1 MFENLANVE
10 ERFTSL
16 EAKLA
21 DPAVVSD
28 IKQYTSLLKE
38 HKNMTPIVE
47 TYRAFRK
54 AEADLAE
61 AKVLLDESGIDKE
74 MKELAEEEAASAK
87 DAMEDLA
94 EKLKILLLP
103 RDPNDDKNVIVEIR
117 SGAGGEEAAL
127 FAGSLLRMY
136 SMYAE
141 THGFKTEV
149 LSSNPTELGGYK
161 EVSFEITGDGAYSRF
176 KFESG
181 VHRVQRVPETESQ
194 GRIQT
199 STATVAVLPEADEV
213 EFEIN
218 QSDLKIDTFR
228 SSGAGGQHINKTDSA
243 IRITHLPTGT
253 VVECQD
259 ERSQHKNKE
268 RALKILSARLLE
280 VEQQK
285 HKDEIDSARRAQVG
299 TGDRSERIRTY
310 NFPQGRVSDHRI
322 GLTLYK
328 IDAIMNGNLDE
339 LIDALITADT
349 AAKLEAA
356 GESKQ
361 DIQTAGKLLK
371 DGELVAIPT
380 ETVYGLAADALN
392 GEAVANIFKAK
403 GRPMDNPLIVHIAD
417 LSQVDDLV
425 AFVPPVLEDLAK
437 AFWPGPLTVIME
449 KSDLIPDEVSAGL
462 DTVAIRMPSHPDAR
476 AIIKAAGTPLAA
488 PSANTS
494 GMPSPTTAAHVMHDM
509 DGKIAAVVD
518 GGACEVGVE
527 STVLTLCT
535 RVPRILRPG
544 RVTPEDLFD
553 VLGEVDVDDA
563 VLGQLAEGAVAAS
576 PGMKYKHY
584 SPKAEVYIVD
594 GTKEGFANFVND
606 KVAERA
612 ADEAA
617 VAALVFDGEEDLV
630 RCVTLPFGAED
641 DPLGQAEHL
650 FDDLRRADELGVS
663 DIYVRCPSAE
673 GVGLAV
679 MNRLLRAA
687 EFRIIEVD

>member
-1 MFENLANVE
+1 M
-10 ERFTSL
+10 TT
-16 EAKLA
+16 KLLNN
-21 DPAVVSD
+21 
-28 IKQYTSLLKE
+28 T
-38 HKNMTPIVE
+38 
-47 TYRAFRK
+47 
-54 AEADLAE
+54 
-61 AKVLLDESGIDKE
+61 
-74 MKELAEEEAASAK
+74 
-87 DAMEDLA
+87 
-94 EKLKILLLP
+94 
-103 RDPNDDKNVIVEIR
+103 
-117 SGAGGEEAAL
+117 
-127 FAGSLLRMY
+127 
-136 SMYAE
+136 
-141 THGFKTEV
+141 
-149 LSSNPTELGGYK
+149 
-161 EVSFEITGDGAYSRF
+161 
-176 KFESG
+176 
-181 VHRVQRVPETESQ
+181 
-194 GRIQT
+194 
-199 STATVAVLPEADEV
+199 
-213 EFEIN
+213 
-218 QSDLKIDTFR
+218 
-228 SSGAGGQHINKTDSA
+228 
-243 IRITHLPTGT
+243 
-253 VVECQD
+253 
-259 ERSQHKNKE
+259 
-268 RALKILSARLLE
+268 
-280 VEQQK
+280 
-285 HKDEIDSARRAQVG
+285 
-299 TGDRSERIRTY
+299 
-310 NFPQGRVSDHRI
+310 
-322 GLTLYK
+322 
-328 IDAIMNGNLDE
+328 
-339 LIDALITADT
+339 
-349 AAKLEAA
+349 
-356 GESKQ
+356 KQ
-361 DIQTAGKLLK
+361 DIATAGKLLK

-462 DTVAIRMPSHPDAR
+462 DTVAIRMPSHPVAR

-494 GMPSPTTAAHVMHDM
+494 GMPSPTTAAHVLHDM
-509 DGKIAAVVD
+509 DGKISAVVD
-518 GGACEVGVE
+518 GGPCEVGVE

-553 VLGEVDVDDA
+553 VLGDVDVDDA

-594 GTKEGFANFVND
+594 GSAEGFAKYVNE

-612 ADEAA
+612 AEEAA

-630 RCVTLPFGAED
+630 NCVTLPFGAED
-641 DPLGQAEHL
+641 DSLGQAEHL

-687 EFRIIEVD
+687 EFRIINVD

>member
-1 MFENLANVE
+1 MH
-10 ERFTSL
+10 TL
-16 EAKLA
+16 E
-21 DPAVVSD
+21 
-28 IKQYTSLLKE
+28 
-38 HKNMTPIVE
+38 
-47 TYRAFRK
+47 
-54 AEADLAE
+54 
-61 AKVLLDESGIDKE
+61 
-74 MKELAEEEAASAK
+74 
-87 DAMEDLA
+87 
-94 EKLKILLLP
+94 
-103 RDPNDDKNVIVEIR
+103 
-117 SGAGGEEAAL
+117 
-127 FAGSLLRMY
+127 
-136 SMYAE
+136 
-141 THGFKTEV
+141 
-149 LSSNPTELGGYK
+149 
-161 EVSFEITGDGAYSRF
+161 
-176 KFESG
+176 
-181 VHRVQRVPETESQ
+181 
-194 GRIQT
+194 
-199 STATVAVLPEADEV
+199 
-213 EFEIN
+213 
-218 QSDLKIDTFR
+218 
-228 SSGAGGQHINKTDSA
+228 
-243 IRITHLPTGT
+243 
-253 VVECQD
+253 
-259 ERSQHKNKE
+259 
-268 RALKILSARLLE
+268 
-280 VEQQK
+280 
-285 HKDEIDSARRAQVG
+285 
-299 TGDRSERIRTY
+299 
-310 NFPQGRVSDHRI
+310 
-322 GLTLYK
+322 LT
-328 IDAIMNGNLDE
+328 N
-339 LIDALITADT
+339 
-349 AAKLEAA
+349 
-356 GESKQ
+356 SKQ

-437 AFWPGPLTVIME
+437 AFWPGPLTVILE

-462 DTVAIRMPSHPDAR
+462 DTVAIRMPSHPVAR

-494 GMPSPTTAAHVMHDM
+494 GMPSPTTAAHVLHDM

-518 GGACEVGVE
+518 GGPCEVGVE

-553 VLGEVDVDDA
+553 VLGEVEVDDA

-594 GTKEGFANFVND
+594 GSAEGFAKYVNE

-617 VAALVFDGEEDLV
+617 VAALVFDGEESLV
-630 RCVTLPFGAED
+630 NCVTLPFGAED
-641 DPLGQAEHL
+641 DSLGQAEHL

-687 EFRIIEVD
+687 EFRIINVD

>member
-1 MFENLANVE
+1 MQTL
-10 ERFTSL
+10 
-16 EAKLA
+16 KL
-21 DPAVVSD
+21 
-28 IKQYTSLLKE
+28 T
-38 HKNMTPIVE
+38 N
-47 TYRAFRK
+47 
-54 AEADLAE
+54 
-61 AKVLLDESGIDKE
+61 
-74 MKELAEEEAASAK
+74 
-87 DAMEDLA
+87 
-94 EKLKILLLP
+94 
-103 RDPNDDKNVIVEIR
+103 
-117 SGAGGEEAAL
+117 
-127 FAGSLLRMY
+127 
-136 SMYAE
+136 
-141 THGFKTEV
+141 
-149 LSSNPTELGGYK
+149 
-161 EVSFEITGDGAYSRF
+161 
-176 KFESG
+176 
-181 VHRVQRVPETESQ
+181 
-194 GRIQT
+194 
-199 STATVAVLPEADEV
+199 
-213 EFEIN
+213 
-218 QSDLKIDTFR
+218 
-228 SSGAGGQHINKTDSA
+228 
-243 IRITHLPTGT
+243 
-253 VVECQD
+253 
-259 ERSQHKNKE
+259 
-268 RALKILSARLLE
+268 
-280 VEQQK
+280 
-285 HKDEIDSARRAQVG
+285 
-299 TGDRSERIRTY
+299 
-310 NFPQGRVSDHRI
+310 
-322 GLTLYK
+322 
-328 IDAIMNGNLDE
+328 
-339 LIDALITADT
+339 
-349 AAKLEAA
+349 
-356 GESKQ
+356 SKQ
-361 DIQTAGKLLK
+361 DIETAGKLLK

-462 DTVAIRMPSHPDAR
+462 DTVAIRMPSHPVAR

-494 GMPSPTTAAHVMHDM
+494 GMPSPTTAAHVLHDM

-518 GGACEVGVE
+518 GGPCEVGVE

-553 VLGEVDVDDA
+553 VLGDVDVDDA

-594 GTKEGFANFVND
+594 GSAEGFAKYVNE

-612 ADEAA
+612 AEEAA

-630 RCVTLPFGAED
+630 NCVTLPFGAED
-641 DPLGQAEHL
+641 DSLGQAEHL

-687 EFRIIEVD
+687 EFRIINVD

>member
-1 MFENLANVE
+1 MH
-10 ERFTSL
+10 TL
-16 EAKLA
+16 E
-21 DPAVVSD
+21 
-28 IKQYTSLLKE
+28 
-38 HKNMTPIVE
+38 
-47 TYRAFRK
+47 
-54 AEADLAE
+54 
-61 AKVLLDESGIDKE
+61 
-74 MKELAEEEAASAK
+74 
-87 DAMEDLA
+87 
-94 EKLKILLLP
+94 
-103 RDPNDDKNVIVEIR
+103 
-117 SGAGGEEAAL
+117 
-127 FAGSLLRMY
+127 
-136 SMYAE
+136 
-141 THGFKTEV
+141 
-149 LSSNPTELGGYK
+149 
-161 EVSFEITGDGAYSRF
+161 
-176 KFESG
+176 
-181 VHRVQRVPETESQ
+181 
-194 GRIQT
+194 
-199 STATVAVLPEADEV
+199 
-213 EFEIN
+213 
-218 QSDLKIDTFR
+218 
-228 SSGAGGQHINKTDSA
+228 
-243 IRITHLPTGT
+243 
-253 VVECQD
+253 
-259 ERSQHKNKE
+259 
-268 RALKILSARLLE
+268 
-280 VEQQK
+280 
-285 HKDEIDSARRAQVG
+285 
-299 TGDRSERIRTY
+299 
-310 NFPQGRVSDHRI
+310 
-322 GLTLYK
+322 LT
-328 IDAIMNGNLDE
+328 N
-339 LIDALITADT
+339 
-349 AAKLEAA
+349 
-356 GESKQ
+356 SKQ

-476 AIIKAAGTPLAA
+476 AIIQAAGTPLAA

-553 VLGEVDVDDA
+553 VLGEVEVDDA

-594 GTKEGFANFVND
+594 GTAEGFAKYVNEQ
-606 KVAERA
+606 VSARA
-612 ADEAA
+612 ADSKA

-630 RCVTLPFGAED
+630 HCVTLPFGAED

-687 EFRIIEVD
+687 EFRIIQVD

>member
-1 MFENLANVE
+1 MQTL
-10 ERFTSL
+10 
-16 EAKLA
+16 KL
-21 DPAVVSD
+21 
-28 IKQYTSLLKE
+28 T
-38 HKNMTPIVE
+38 N
-47 TYRAFRK
+47 
-54 AEADLAE
+54 
-61 AKVLLDESGIDKE
+61 
-74 MKELAEEEAASAK
+74 
-87 DAMEDLA
+87 
-94 EKLKILLLP
+94 
-103 RDPNDDKNVIVEIR
+103 
-117 SGAGGEEAAL
+117 
-127 FAGSLLRMY
+127 
-136 SMYAE
+136 
-141 THGFKTEV
+141 
-149 LSSNPTELGGYK
+149 
-161 EVSFEITGDGAYSRF
+161 
-176 KFESG
+176 
-181 VHRVQRVPETESQ
+181 
-194 GRIQT
+194 
-199 STATVAVLPEADEV
+199 
-213 EFEIN
+213 
-218 QSDLKIDTFR
+218 
-228 SSGAGGQHINKTDSA
+228 
-243 IRITHLPTGT
+243 
-253 VVECQD
+253 
-259 ERSQHKNKE
+259 
-268 RALKILSARLLE
+268 
-280 VEQQK
+280 
-285 HKDEIDSARRAQVG
+285 
-299 TGDRSERIRTY
+299 
-310 NFPQGRVSDHRI
+310 
-322 GLTLYK
+322 
-328 IDAIMNGNLDE
+328 
-339 LIDALITADT
+339 
-349 AAKLEAA
+349 
-356 GESKQ
+356 SKQ
-361 DIQTAGKLLK
+361 DIATAGKLLK

-437 AFWPGPLTVIME
+437 AFWPGPLTVILE

-494 GMPSPTTAAHVMHDM
+494 GMPSPTTAAHVLHDM

-518 GGACEVGVE
+518 GGPCEVGVE

-553 VLGEVDVDDA
+553 VLGEVEVDDA

-594 GTKEGFANFVND
+594 GSAEGFAKYVNE

-630 RCVTLPFGAED
+630 NCVTLPFGAED
-641 DPLGQAEHL
+641 DSLGQAEHL

>member
-1 MFENLANVE
+1 MQTL
-10 ERFTSL
+10 
-16 EAKLA
+16 KL
-21 DPAVVSD
+21 
-28 IKQYTSLLKE
+28 T
-38 HKNMTPIVE
+38 N
-47 TYRAFRK
+47 
-54 AEADLAE
+54 
-61 AKVLLDESGIDKE
+61 
-74 MKELAEEEAASAK
+74 
-87 DAMEDLA
+87 
-94 EKLKILLLP
+94 
-103 RDPNDDKNVIVEIR
+103 
-117 SGAGGEEAAL
+117 
-127 FAGSLLRMY
+127 
-136 SMYAE
+136 
-141 THGFKTEV
+141 
-149 LSSNPTELGGYK
+149 
-161 EVSFEITGDGAYSRF
+161 
-176 KFESG
+176 
-181 VHRVQRVPETESQ
+181 
-194 GRIQT
+194 
-199 STATVAVLPEADEV
+199 
-213 EFEIN
+213 
-218 QSDLKIDTFR
+218 
-228 SSGAGGQHINKTDSA
+228 
-243 IRITHLPTGT
+243 
-253 VVECQD
+253 
-259 ERSQHKNKE
+259 
-268 RALKILSARLLE
+268 
-280 VEQQK
+280 
-285 HKDEIDSARRAQVG
+285 
-299 TGDRSERIRTY
+299 
-310 NFPQGRVSDHRI
+310 
-322 GLTLYK
+322 
-328 IDAIMNGNLDE
+328 
-339 LIDALITADT
+339 
-349 AAKLEAA
+349 
-356 GESKQ
+356 SKQ
-361 DIQTAGKLLK
+361 DIETAGKLLK

-509 DGKIAAVVD
+509 DGRIAAVVD

-544 RVTPEDLFD
+544 RVTPD
-553 VLGEVDVDDA
+553 
-563 VLGQLAEGAVAAS
+563 AVAAS

-584 SPKAEVYIVD
+584 SPNAEVYIVD

-612 ADEAA
+612 AEEAA

-630 RCVTLPFGAED
+630 HCVTLPFGAED

-687 EFRIIEVD
+687 EFRIIQVD

>member
-1 MFENLANVE
+1 MQTL
-10 ERFTSL
+10 
-16 EAKLA
+16 KL
-21 DPAVVSD
+21 
-28 IKQYTSLLKE
+28 T
-38 HKNMTPIVE
+38 N
-47 TYRAFRK
+47 
-54 AEADLAE
+54 
-61 AKVLLDESGIDKE
+61 
-74 MKELAEEEAASAK
+74 
-87 DAMEDLA
+87 
-94 EKLKILLLP
+94 
-103 RDPNDDKNVIVEIR
+103 
-117 SGAGGEEAAL
+117 
-127 FAGSLLRMY
+127 
-136 SMYAE
+136 
-141 THGFKTEV
+141 
-149 LSSNPTELGGYK
+149 
-161 EVSFEITGDGAYSRF
+161 
-176 KFESG
+176 
-181 VHRVQRVPETESQ
+181 
-194 GRIQT
+194 
-199 STATVAVLPEADEV
+199 
-213 EFEIN
+213 
-218 QSDLKIDTFR
+218 
-228 SSGAGGQHINKTDSA
+228 
-243 IRITHLPTGT
+243 
-253 VVECQD
+253 
-259 ERSQHKNKE
+259 
-268 RALKILSARLLE
+268 
-280 VEQQK
+280 
-285 HKDEIDSARRAQVG
+285 
-299 TGDRSERIRTY
+299 
-310 NFPQGRVSDHRI
+310 
-322 GLTLYK
+322 
-328 IDAIMNGNLDE
+328 
-339 LIDALITADT
+339 
-349 AAKLEAA
+349 
-356 GESKQ
+356 SKQ
-361 DIQTAGKLLK
+361 DIKTAGKLLK

-462 DTVAIRMPSHPDAR
+462 DTVAIRMPSHPVAR

-494 GMPSPTTAAHVMHDM
+494 GMPSPTTAAHVLHDM

-518 GGACEVGVE
+518 GGPCEVGVE

-553 VLGEVDVDDA
+553 VLGDVDVDDA

-594 GTKEGFANFVND
+594 GSAEGFAKYVNE

-617 VAALVFDGEEDLV
+617 VAALVFDGEESLV
-630 RCVTLPFGAED
+630 NCVTLPFGAED
-641 DPLGQAEHL
+641 DSLGQAEHL

-687 EFRIIEVD
+687 EFRIINVD

>member
-1 MFENLANVE
+1 MQTL
-10 ERFTSL
+10 
-16 EAKLA
+16 KL
-21 DPAVVSD
+21 
-28 IKQYTSLLKE
+28 
-38 HKNMTPIVE
+38 
-47 TYRAFRK
+47 
-54 AEADLAE
+54 
-61 AKVLLDESGIDKE
+61 
-74 MKELAEEEAASAK
+74 
-87 DAMEDLA
+87 
-94 EKLKILLLP
+94 
-103 RDPNDDKNVIVEIR
+103 
-117 SGAGGEEAAL
+117 
-127 FAGSLLRMY
+127 
-136 SMYAE
+136 
-141 THGFKTEV
+141 
-149 LSSNPTELGGYK
+149 SN
-161 EVSFEITGDGAYSRF
+161 
-176 KFESG
+176 
-181 VHRVQRVPETESQ
+181 
-194 GRIQT
+194 
-199 STATVAVLPEADEV
+199 
-213 EFEIN
+213 
-218 QSDLKIDTFR
+218 
-228 SSGAGGQHINKTDSA
+228 
-243 IRITHLPTGT
+243 
-253 VVECQD
+253 
-259 ERSQHKNKE
+259 
-268 RALKILSARLLE
+268 
-280 VEQQK
+280 
-285 HKDEIDSARRAQVG
+285 
-299 TGDRSERIRTY
+299 
-310 NFPQGRVSDHRI
+310 
-322 GLTLYK
+322 
-328 IDAIMNGNLDE
+328 
-339 LIDALITADT
+339 
-349 AAKLEAA
+349 
-356 GESKQ
+356 SKQ
-361 DIQTAGKLLK
+361 DIATAGKLLK

-437 AFWPGPLTVIME
+437 AFWPGPLTVILE

-494 GMPSPTTAAHVMHDM
+494 GMPSPTTAAHVIHDM

-594 GTKEGFANFVND
+594 GTAEGFAKFVNEQ
-606 KVAERA
+606 VSASA
-612 ADEAA
+612 ADSKA

-630 RCVTLPFGAED
+630 NCVTLPFGAED
-641 DPLGQAEHL
+641 DSLGQAEHL

-687 EFRIIEVD
+687 EFRIINVD

>member
-1 MFENLANVE
+1 MH
-10 ERFTSL
+10 TL
-16 EAKLA
+16 E
-21 DPAVVSD
+21 
-28 IKQYTSLLKE
+28 
-38 HKNMTPIVE
+38 
-47 TYRAFRK
+47 
-54 AEADLAE
+54 
-61 AKVLLDESGIDKE
+61 
-74 MKELAEEEAASAK
+74 
-87 DAMEDLA
+87 
-94 EKLKILLLP
+94 
-103 RDPNDDKNVIVEIR
+103 
-117 SGAGGEEAAL
+117 
-127 FAGSLLRMY
+127 
-136 SMYAE
+136 
-141 THGFKTEV
+141 
-149 LSSNPTELGGYK
+149 
-161 EVSFEITGDGAYSRF
+161 
-176 KFESG
+176 
-181 VHRVQRVPETESQ
+181 
-194 GRIQT
+194 
-199 STATVAVLPEADEV
+199 
-213 EFEIN
+213 
-218 QSDLKIDTFR
+218 
-228 SSGAGGQHINKTDSA
+228 
-243 IRITHLPTGT
+243 
-253 VVECQD
+253 
-259 ERSQHKNKE
+259 
-268 RALKILSARLLE
+268 
-280 VEQQK
+280 
-285 HKDEIDSARRAQVG
+285 
-299 TGDRSERIRTY
+299 
-310 NFPQGRVSDHRI
+310 
-322 GLTLYK
+322 LT
-328 IDAIMNGNLDE
+328 N
-339 LIDALITADT
+339 
-349 AAKLEAA
+349 
-356 GESKQ
+356 SKQ

-437 AFWPGPLTVIME
+437 AFWPGPLTVILE

-462 DTVAIRMPSHPDAR
+462 DTVAIRMPSHPVAR

-494 GMPSPTTAAHVMHDM
+494 GMPSPTTAAHVLHDM

-518 GGACEVGVE
+518 GGPCEVGVE

-553 VLGEVDVDDA
+553 VLGEVEVDDA

-594 GTKEGFANFVND
+594 GSAEGFAKYVNE
-606 KVAERA
+606 KVVERA

-617 VAALVFDGEEDLV
+617 VAALVFDGEESLV
-630 RCVTLPFGAED
+630 NCVTLPFGAED
-641 DPLGQAEHL
+641 DSLGQAEHL

-687 EFRIIEVD
+687 EFRIINVD

>member
-1 MFENLANVE
+1 MH
-10 ERFTSL
+10 TL
-16 EAKLA
+16 E
-21 DPAVVSD
+21 
-28 IKQYTSLLKE
+28 
-38 HKNMTPIVE
+38 
-47 TYRAFRK
+47 
-54 AEADLAE
+54 
-61 AKVLLDESGIDKE
+61 
-74 MKELAEEEAASAK
+74 
-87 DAMEDLA
+87 
-94 EKLKILLLP
+94 
-103 RDPNDDKNVIVEIR
+103 
-117 SGAGGEEAAL
+117 
-127 FAGSLLRMY
+127 
-136 SMYAE
+136 
-141 THGFKTEV
+141 
-149 LSSNPTELGGYK
+149 
-161 EVSFEITGDGAYSRF
+161 
-176 KFESG
+176 
-181 VHRVQRVPETESQ
+181 
-194 GRIQT
+194 
-199 STATVAVLPEADEV
+199 
-213 EFEIN
+213 
-218 QSDLKIDTFR
+218 
-228 SSGAGGQHINKTDSA
+228 
-243 IRITHLPTGT
+243 
-253 VVECQD
+253 
-259 ERSQHKNKE
+259 
-268 RALKILSARLLE
+268 
-280 VEQQK
+280 
-285 HKDEIDSARRAQVG
+285 
-299 TGDRSERIRTY
+299 
-310 NFPQGRVSDHRI
+310 
-322 GLTLYK
+322 LT
-328 IDAIMNGNLDE
+328 N
-339 LIDALITADT
+339 
-349 AAKLEAA
+349 
-356 GESKQ
+356 SKQ

-462 DTVAIRMPSHPDAR
+462 DTVAIRMPSHPVAR

-494 GMPSPTTAAHVMHDM
+494 GMPSPTTAAHVLHDM

-518 GGACEVGVE
+518 GGPCEVGVE

-553 VLGEVDVDDA
+553 VLGEVEVDDA

-594 GTKEGFANFVND
+594 GSAEGFAKYVNE
-606 KVAERA
+606 KVVERA

-617 VAALVFDGEEDLV
+617 VAALVFDGEESLV
-630 RCVTLPFGAED
+630 NCVTLPFGAED
-641 DPLGQAEHL
+641 DSLGQAEHL

-687 EFRIIEVD
+687 EFRIINVD

>member
-1 MFENLANVE
+1 MH
-10 ERFTSL
+10 TL
-16 EAKLA
+16 E
-21 DPAVVSD
+21 
-28 IKQYTSLLKE
+28 
-38 HKNMTPIVE
+38 
-47 TYRAFRK
+47 
-54 AEADLAE
+54 
-61 AKVLLDESGIDKE
+61 
-74 MKELAEEEAASAK
+74 
-87 DAMEDLA
+87 
-94 EKLKILLLP
+94 
-103 RDPNDDKNVIVEIR
+103 
-117 SGAGGEEAAL
+117 
-127 FAGSLLRMY
+127 
-136 SMYAE
+136 
-141 THGFKTEV
+141 
-149 LSSNPTELGGYK
+149 
-161 EVSFEITGDGAYSRF
+161 
-176 KFESG
+176 
-181 VHRVQRVPETESQ
+181 
-194 GRIQT
+194 
-199 STATVAVLPEADEV
+199 
-213 EFEIN
+213 
-218 QSDLKIDTFR
+218 
-228 SSGAGGQHINKTDSA
+228 
-243 IRITHLPTGT
+243 
-253 VVECQD
+253 
-259 ERSQHKNKE
+259 
-268 RALKILSARLLE
+268 
-280 VEQQK
+280 
-285 HKDEIDSARRAQVG
+285 
-299 TGDRSERIRTY
+299 
-310 NFPQGRVSDHRI
+310 
-322 GLTLYK
+322 LT
-328 IDAIMNGNLDE
+328 N
-339 LIDALITADT
+339 
-349 AAKLEAA
+349 
-356 GESKQ
+356 SKQ

-494 GMPSPTTAAHVMHDM
+494 GMPSPTTAAHVLHDM

-518 GGACEVGVE
+518 GGPCEVGVE

-553 VLGEVDVDDA
+553 VLGEVEVDDA

-594 GTKEGFANFVND
+594 GSAEGFAKYVNE
-606 KVAERA
+606 KVVERA

-617 VAALVFDGEEDLV
+617 VAALVFDGEESLV
-630 RCVTLPFGAED
+630 NCVTLPFGAED
-641 DPLGQAEHL
+641 DSLGQAEHL

-687 EFRIIEVD
+687 EFRIINVD

>member
-1 MFENLANVE
+1 M
-10 ERFTSL
+10 TT
-16 EAKLA
+16 KLLNN
-21 DPAVVSD
+21 
-28 IKQYTSLLKE
+28 T
-38 HKNMTPIVE
+38 
-47 TYRAFRK
+47 
-54 AEADLAE
+54 
-61 AKVLLDESGIDKE
+61 
-74 MKELAEEEAASAK
+74 
-87 DAMEDLA
+87 
-94 EKLKILLLP
+94 
-103 RDPNDDKNVIVEIR
+103 
-117 SGAGGEEAAL
+117 
-127 FAGSLLRMY
+127 
-136 SMYAE
+136 
-141 THGFKTEV
+141 
-149 LSSNPTELGGYK
+149 
-161 EVSFEITGDGAYSRF
+161 
-176 KFESG
+176 
-181 VHRVQRVPETESQ
+181 
-194 GRIQT
+194 
-199 STATVAVLPEADEV
+199 
-213 EFEIN
+213 
-218 QSDLKIDTFR
+218 
-228 SSGAGGQHINKTDSA
+228 
-243 IRITHLPTGT
+243 
-253 VVECQD
+253 
-259 ERSQHKNKE
+259 
-268 RALKILSARLLE
+268 
-280 VEQQK
+280 
-285 HKDEIDSARRAQVG
+285 
-299 TGDRSERIRTY
+299 
-310 NFPQGRVSDHRI
+310 
-322 GLTLYK
+322 
-328 IDAIMNGNLDE
+328 
-339 LIDALITADT
+339 
-349 AAKLEAA
+349 
-356 GESKQ
+356 KQ
-361 DIQTAGKLLK
+361 DIATAGKLLK

-437 AFWPGPLTVIME
+437 AFWPGPLTVILE

-494 GMPSPTTAAHVMHDM
+494 GMPSPTTAAHVLHDM

-518 GGACEVGVE
+518 GGPCEVGVE

-553 VLGEVDVDDA
+553 VLGDVDVDDA

-594 GTKEGFANFVND
+594 GSAEGFAKYVNE

-612 ADEAA
+612 AEEAA

-630 RCVTLPFGAED
+630 NCVTLPFGAED
-641 DPLGQAEHL
+641 DSLGQAEHL

-687 EFRIIEVD
+687 EFRIINVD

>member
-1 MFENLANVE
+1 MQTL
-10 ERFTSL
+10 
-16 EAKLA
+16 KL
-21 DPAVVSD
+21 
-28 IKQYTSLLKE
+28 T
-38 HKNMTPIVE
+38 N
-47 TYRAFRK
+47 
-54 AEADLAE
+54 
-61 AKVLLDESGIDKE
+61 
-74 MKELAEEEAASAK
+74 
-87 DAMEDLA
+87 
-94 EKLKILLLP
+94 
-103 RDPNDDKNVIVEIR
+103 
-117 SGAGGEEAAL
+117 
-127 FAGSLLRMY
+127 
-136 SMYAE
+136 
-141 THGFKTEV
+141 
-149 LSSNPTELGGYK
+149 
-161 EVSFEITGDGAYSRF
+161 
-176 KFESG
+176 
-181 VHRVQRVPETESQ
+181 
-194 GRIQT
+194 
-199 STATVAVLPEADEV
+199 
-213 EFEIN
+213 
-218 QSDLKIDTFR
+218 
-228 SSGAGGQHINKTDSA
+228 
-243 IRITHLPTGT
+243 
-253 VVECQD
+253 
-259 ERSQHKNKE
+259 
-268 RALKILSARLLE
+268 
-280 VEQQK
+280 
-285 HKDEIDSARRAQVG
+285 
-299 TGDRSERIRTY
+299 
-310 NFPQGRVSDHRI
+310 
-322 GLTLYK
+322 
-328 IDAIMNGNLDE
+328 
-339 LIDALITADT
+339 
-349 AAKLEAA
+349 
-356 GESKQ
+356 SKQ
-361 DIQTAGKLLK
+361 DIETAGKLLE

-462 DTVAIRMPSHPDAR
+462 DTVAIRMPSHPVAR

-494 GMPSPTTAAHVMHDM
+494 GMPSPTTAAHVLHDM
-509 DGKIAAVVD
+509 DGKISAVVD
-518 GGACEVGVE
+518 GGPCEVGVE

-553 VLGEVDVDDA
+553 VLGEVEVDDA

-594 GTKEGFANFVND
+594 GSAEGFAKYVNE

-612 ADEAA
+612 AEEAA
-617 VAALVFDGEEDLV
+617 VAALVFDGEEALV
-630 RCVTLPFGAED
+630 NCVTLPFGAED
-641 DPLGQAEHL
+641 DSLGQAEHL